1 MNGQINQYFADLD
14 RYYDSIG
21 TGNPVPHPGDPPA
34 SFGGARPSVQSRR
47 AGSGTRPSVPSPVA
61 SVPSPVAR
69 AASGRTP
76 VTDFLKS
83 GQAKRWGAIGGTL
96 AAVYGAY
103 LGVSALFGG
112 DKEAE
117 YLSASWLGKRGNRL
131 EEALFD
137 ETEQFDARTMATI
150 RGGTHFHEMIQE
162 IFELEG
168 AETEVKIVDKSLGV
182 KGYVDVLLPG
192 NIPVE
197 VKTISST
204 GFDRL
209 GRPLEAHTSQVNFY
223 MHGRQSQYGYVVYL
237 DGMDI
242 SRRKV
247 FRVGYQPGRLI
258 ADVEEARNRMLSH
271 PNRMTNDNI
280 KWLTQT
286 HSMDPAYLR
295 GIRHSSGHASSFD
308 SIKPSAEFPGGRVS
322 SIDQASKYR
331 DLGNV
336 DHTPTMGLTIRKHE
350 TAIGHR
356 SRGNST
362 KRVGGQNHANGSR
375 RYR

>member
-1 MNGQINQYFADLD
+1 VN
-14 RYYDSIG
+14 
-21 TGNPVPHPGDPPA
+21 
-34 SFGGARPSVQSRR
+34 R
-47 AGSGTRPSVPSPVA
+47 ALG
-61 SVPSPVAR
+61 
-69 AASGRTP
+69 
-76 VTDFLKS
+76 S
-83 GQAKRWGAIGGTL
+83 GQAKRWGVLGGTL

-103 LGVSALFGG
+103 LGASALFGR
-112 DKEAE
+112 DEEAE
-117 YLSASWLGKRGNRL
+117 YLSASWLGKRGKGL
-131 EEALFD
+131 EESLFN

-162 IFELEG
+162 LFEVEG
-168 AETEVKIVDKSLGV
+168 AETEVKVVDESLGV

-197 VKTISST
+197 VKTISAT

-209 GRPLEAHTSQVNFY
+209 GKPLEAHTSQVNFY
-223 MHGRQSQYGYVVYL
+223 MHGRQAQYGYVVYL

-258 ADVEEARNRMLSH
+258 ADVEEARNRMLSN
-271 PNRMTNDNI
+271 PGRMTNDNI
-280 KWLTQT
+280 KWLTQA
-286 HSMDPAYLR
+286 HFMDPAYLR
-295 GIRHSSGHASSFD
+295 AMRHSSGPASSFS
-308 SIKPSAEFPGGRVS
+308 SIKPSEEFPGGRVS
-322 SIDQASKYR
+322 SVVQASNYR
-331 DLGNV
+331 ELGNV

-362 KRVGGQNHANGSR
+362 KRVGGQNHPNGSR